1 MIIKTQ
7 PVISTMEKQVDKA
20 EYHINGNAGNPHHNG
35 GLINGQYQQPPVAVN
50 GQQPAPGM
58 MMMTQYNNQ
67 GVAPSLGR
75 TVTGYDGERWM
86 MSPVDQGVTP
96 TNCPPGLEYLTMI
109 DQLLVKQRV
118 EVRDVTGTRN
128 L

>member
-1 MIIKTQ
+1 
-7 PVISTMEKQVDKA
+7 MEKQVDQA
-20 EYHINGNAGNPHHNG
+20 EYHVNGNAGNPHPNG

-118 EVRDVTGTRN
+118 EVRDLPGTRN